1 MGRHINETPKR
12 HILGQN
18 MLYDVQIVKIGR
30 PMRPVRVTKI
40 PKIKKERQR
49 QKPNSGKLGIR
60 RDHPRRRIDVEFCLV
75 GGLREVVV
83 SFKFHQK
90 LLSGIGDHKT
100 THGAARR
107 GTARFVL
114 R

>member
-1 MGRHINETPKR
+1 
-12 HILGQN
+12 
-18 MLYDVQIVKIGR
+18 
-30 PMRPVRVTKI
+30 MRPSCALVEETKI
-40 PKIKKERQR
+40 RKYKERN
-49 QKPNSGKLGIR
+49 KSDSGKLGIR

-90 LLSGIGDHKT
+90 LLSGLGDHKT